1 MQHSKN
7 LALIATACLSTT
19 SLATV
24 STTLVADTYVV
35 KDGSRFYSV
44 LDIYAKGNHVG
55 DAISAVLGL
64 NGDNGHAVVFA
75 TNQATGTNLTRDGAG
90 RITGG
95 NIQSDIF
102 VQSGNSSW
110 VPTNTDGKNWDSF
123 IALGNRK
130 QNASVVNR
138 AGASK
143 TFGSDTISAGN
154 GNDAWMRSANSNF
167 IANGGSEGWFSGSL
181 GANPYVGAGNA
192 ENPFARMSL
201 YNTADYA
208 SLDRSGVLTSK
219 GRLTTGEASA
229 AAAWNNR
236 INPLTTTITG
246 GTSLDFCYML
256 GRFAIETTGKSD
268 SEVITMQAQFNM
280 VGKNG
285 ANAESGSTFSGAI
298 TADYKVSQFFAFAV
312 PAPSAIGMIWPLLL
326 AARRRR
332 N

>member
-1 MQHSKN
+1 MRHTKN

-44 LDIYAKGNHVG
+44 LDIYARGNHVG

-64 NGDNGHAVVFA
+64 NGDNGQSVVFA
-75 TNQATGTNLTRDGAG
+75 TNKATGSSLTRDGAG
-90 RITGG
+90 RIIGG
-95 NIQSDIF
+95 SIQSDIF
-102 VQSGNSSW
+102 VQSGNSNW

-138 AGASK
+138 AGVSK
-143 TFGSDTISAGN
+143 ALDSDTIRAGGSDN
-154 GNDAWMRSANSNF
+154 WLRNSNSNF
-167 IANGGSEGWFSGSL
+167 IANGGNEGWFSTL
-181 GANPYVGAGNA
+181 GANGYIGAGTA

-285 ANAESGSTFSGAI
+285 ANAEGGSTFSGAI

-312 PAPSAIGMIWPLLL
+312 PAPSAIGVIWPLLL

>member
-1 MQHSKN
+1 MRHIKN
-7 LALIATACLSTT
+7 LALIATACLS
-19 SLATV
+19 SSALATV
-24 STTLVADTYVV
+24 SATLVADTYVV

-44 LDIYAKGNHVG
+44 LDVYARGNHVG

-64 NGDNGHAVVFA
+64 NGDNGQAVVFA
-75 TNQATGTNLTRDGAG
+75 TNKATGSNLTRDGAG

-95 NIQSDIF
+95 NIQNDIF

-138 AGASK
+138 AGVSK
-143 TFGSDTISAGN
+143 AYDSDTIRAG
-154 GNDAWMRSANSNF
+154 GSDSWMRASNSNF
-167 IANGGSEGWFSGSL
+167 IANGGNEGWFSSL
-181 GANPYVGAGNA
+181 GANPYSGAA
-192 ENPFARMSL
+192 DVENPFARMSL
-201 YNTADYA
+201 YNGASYA
-208 SLDRSGVLTSK
+208 SLDRAGVLTSN

-236 INPLTTTITG
+236 INPLTTTIAG

-256 GRFAIETTGKSD
+256 GRFAVDTTGMSD
-268 SEVITMQAQFNM
+268 SEVITMNVQFNM

-312 PAPSAIGMIWPLLL
+312 PAPGAAALLGAAGL
-326 AARRRR
+326 LARRRR